1 MKRLRRVRSSCEG
14 VQHALGN
21 FRIGTL
27 VRRDA
32 IEQSVEGV
40 FHFDRRSASGQII
53 FGGVRERRGC
63 AGDAG
68 DP

>member
-1 MKRLRRVRSSCEG
+1 

-32 IEQSVEGV
+32 IEQSVEGALD
-40 FHFDRRSASGQII
+40 FDRRGPSGKII

>member
-1 MKRLRRVRSSCEG
+1 

-32 IEQSVEGV
+32 IEQSVEGALD
-40 FHFDRRSASGQII
+40 FDRRGPSGQII